1 MPKSFET
8 CNARCELS
16 PRALDMWNTSIRAAS
31 DDAENT
37 ITIYDVIGYDW
48 WTGEGVTVKRID
60 AALRAIGDKPVTV
73 YINSPGGDMFEGLAI
88 YNRLRQHSKPITVKI
103 LGLAASAASIIAMAG
118 NERLI
123 ASSSFIMIHNCWVMA
138 VGNRHD
144 LTDAAVQMAEFDA
157 AMADVYAEASD
168 LKVDEISALM
178 DAESYIRGSRAVEQ
192 GFATGLLKEETRHV
206 SDESASA
213 KAARKLDTALA
224 KTGMPRSER
233 RKLLTDYKTSTQNA
247 AGGDTPGAILPDTQ
261 NAVVQPDLAASLSAA
276 NSIIAQLGGH
286 HG

>member
-1 MPKSFET
+1 MRKSFQA

-16 PRALDMWNTSIRAAS
+16 PRALDMWNTSVRAAS
-31 DDAENT
+31 DEAENT

-48 WTGEGVTVKRID
+48 WTGEGVTVNRID
-60 AALRAIGDKPVTV
+60 AALRAIGDNPVTV

-123 ASSSFIMIHNCWVMA
+123 ASSSFVMIHNCWVMA

-144 LTDAAVQMAEFDA
+144 LTDAATQMAEFDA
-157 AMADVYAEASD
+157 AMADVYAETTGLS
-168 LKVDEISALM
+168 VDDISSLM
-178 DAESYIRGSRAVEQ
+178 DAESYIRGNRAVEQ
-192 GFATGLLKEETRHV
+192 GFATGLLNEQTRHV
-206 SDESASA
+206 SDDSTSA

-233 RKLLTDYKTSTQNA
+233 RKLLTDYKTSTHNA
-247 AGGDTPGAILPDTQ
+247 AGGDTPGAVPTYTPG
-261 NAVVQPDLAASLSAA
+261 AVAKPDLSASLIAA